1 MAFLLSPQITIAA
14 ALGSIVL
21 SKCSGWALY
30 KIAATYTV
38 AMVGCGAVGS
48 LAGFYFGMRAVKKD
62 PSAGIVAA
70 FWTLIPSVGY
80 CHLQTSILL
89 GNTPQRSQPNYLWDP
104 SPKKLWPVSI
114 QVNQLRWVHNRTHL
128 DSSIQN

>member
-70 FWTLIPSVGY
+70 FWTLIPSGIAIY
-80 CHLQTSILL
+80 KLAFYWGTLL
-89 GNTPQRSQPNYLWDP
+89 S
-104 SPKKLWPVSI
+104 
-114 QVNQLRWVHNRTHL
+114 VHNLITYGIPHL
-128 DSSIQN
+128 KSFGQFLSK